1 MVGAHISTSSFLL
14 SYKKN
19 CLLLPFRCFPIMSS
33 RYTTR
38 NNVRSHVFFS
48 IVSARAQTRL
58 FRLLFVFERRVVF
71 WQEHQHHSQ
80 RDDQNDANKKGT
92 TMRIKIGSI
101 IIIIIIDR
109 RKIDEEEED
118 SIAAI
123 ERRLK
128 TPKTKSNSIQK
139 EQRRTMK
146 RRRFQENEKKVVV
159 VRRRSSTIWDETILS
174 YSRGE
179 WHVEHVG
186 GRSDGWEKMDPLK
199 KLWVVW
205 SGEKGVMYWMNQGS
219 LYGAGFIAFCWVC
232 FRFVGPILGLY
243 ELK

>member
-1 MVGAHISTSSFLL
+1 MHGARPAAGVNRWWVRTSRRVLSSFRI
-14 SYKKN
+14 KKIVFFFLFDVFQY
-19 CLLLPFRCFPIMSS
+19 CLH
-33 RYTTR
+33 YTTR

-80 RDDQNDANKKGT
+80 RDDQNDANKKGDDDAHQN
-92 TMRIKIGSI
+92 RSGI
-101 IIIIIIDR
+101 IIII
-109 RKIDEEEED
+109 
-118 SIAAI
+118 IAAI

-128 TPKTKSNSIQK
+128 NAKNKVKLDSKRAAPNDEKTTVSGKREEGGGRPS
-139 EQRRTMK
+139 TFFDDLGMK
-146 RRRFQENEKKVVV
+146 RSFPTPGANGM
-159 VRRRSSTIWDETILS
+159 LS
-174 YSRGE
+174 MWEGDP
-179 WHVEHVG
+179 
-186 GRSDGWEKMDPLK
+186 DGWEKMDPLK